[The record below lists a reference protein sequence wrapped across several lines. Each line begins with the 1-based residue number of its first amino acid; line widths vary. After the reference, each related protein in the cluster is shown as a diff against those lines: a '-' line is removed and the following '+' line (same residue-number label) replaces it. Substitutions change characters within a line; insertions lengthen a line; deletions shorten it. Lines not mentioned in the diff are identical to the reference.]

1 MSANVESRGLIHLGD
16 KTTTGGGVVQGIGNV
31 ALVGSGVTQVGMLAT
46 CPACKVGQGKI
57 VPLTAINVFADSV
70 QAALHGDIVA
80 CGCPYGANTVIASA
94 GSMLFSVKDG
104 IVTGNKP
111 FSSPEEASAAYSDV
125 AAMAGA
131 RYKSPPTPQ
140 TESEDDWK
148 PVKAQFP
155 LLVFRSKN
163 EMDDFDAPDMTY
175 GDESKETIEQY
186 GLLKP
191 FKQSEYYSHRDGYTR
206 YGEDQFHLPASEHF
220 KRLRSLG
227 DNTYGSGIGFST
239 KGNTKNVFFEMVDK
253 FKRDEGGY
261 FESPELTLAMKNHET
276 TTKFHKELLKC
287 LSDNLND
294 GVLPRDILSIVIKY
308 MNSDIKG
315 EGAPLP
321 QFLITKKYS
330 LPHDDL
336 FNGGVISVHGV
347 WAVEVYVE
355 KLEYLGDEIRGVFR
369 YKIQDHFGLDTKD
382 IDHNNF
388 DDNPKN
394 DGKPFELING
404 FRSWYLLQHYKNYA
418 YKPFITNM
426 EFKL

>member
-1 MSANVESRGLIHLGD
+1 MSANVESRGLIHQGD
-16 KTTTGGGVVQGIGNV
+16 MTTTGGVVTQGVGNIMF
-31 ALVGSGVTQVGMLAT
+31 VGCGVTHIGMIAT
-46 CPACKVGQGKI
+46 CPSCKKGQGPI
-57 VPLTAINVFADSV
+57 TPIASIPVLVDGV

-80 CGCPYGANTVIASA
+80 CGCPPGSNTLIASPTA
-94 GSMLFSVKDG
+94 MSFRNESGV
-104 IVTGNKP
+104 VTGHRP
-111 FSSPEEASAAYSDV
+111 FVSTADRNSVYSEV
-125 AAMAGA
+125 AAMAGGC
-131 RYKSPPTPQ
+131 YESTHQKEPDPQ
-140 TESEDDWK
+140 DDWK
-148 PVKAQFP
+148 SVKAQFP
-155 LLVFRSKN
+155 LLVFRTKN

-175 GDESKETIEQY
+175 GNESRDAIESY
-186 GLLKP
+186 GLMQP
-191 FKQSEYYSHRDGYTR
+191 FKNKMRYSPSMGYDVVS
-206 YGEDQFHLPASEHF
+206 EDQFNLPASEHF
-220 KRLRSLG
+220 KRMRSLG
-227 DNTYGSGIGFST
+227 NIFSSQLIGQVMGFETSH
-239 KGNTKNVFFEMVDK
+239 VFAEMVDK
-253 FKRDEGGY
+253 FQRNEGGY
-261 FESPELTLAMKNHET
+261 FESAELTLAMKSHET
-276 TTKFHKELLKC
+276 TAKFHKEILKC
-287 LSDNLND
+287 LRDNISD
-294 GVLPRDILSIVIKY
+294 GVLPEDILSVVIKY

-404 FRSWYLLQHYKNYA
+404 FRSWYLLQHYKKYA